1 LDEETQ
7 FKAVLKKSV
16 AMFNMLTGK
25 KMTEREGRAFI
36 EIFDMAEG
44 YLKTVVPD
52 AAETFDVLSQVT
64 YEGPTDEEN
73 RERLRQM
80 VENLPRFTERRAG
93 VDDYGNRIDNT
104 AIEKS
109 PPEDSL
115 HEKCGCPW
123 GSCTC
128 TNEMLAEAARKHDI
142 NPLVMQ
148 GVVELVVDDAHR
160 EAEIEAA
167 WQSREIEQAEEADR
181 IESNLRAAKAKNSF
195 DTDRRDD
202 HREGFDY
209 QIVALCR
216 LGVRTNSIIRC
227 FATMPSPAEFWE
239 LYRKYEERTHWCFI
253 NEWNP
258 HKGWLSI
265 LEPYMLE
272 HAVALRNLR
281 GTIPPKSVKVSKGDA
296 PRALN
301 LIKIA
306 ETGWERPEF
315 AWCISRKDGFT
326 QYQDTEP
333 TRVELV
339 KASTTTYVATKRKR
353 PEIYL
358 GN

>member
-1 LDEETQ
+1 MEQETQ
-7 FKAVLKKSV
+7 FKAVFKKSV

-44 YLKTVVPD
+44 YLKTVAPD

-64 YEGPTDEEN
+64 YEGPTDEE
-73 RERLRQM
+73 RQEHIKQLLERT
-80 VENLPRFTERRAG
+80 PRPRVDASKAPEIPKFVGRTFEDATLYGTGIMQVSPSG
-93 VDDYGNRIDNT
+93 VRHISHEELD
-104 AIEKS
+104 KS
-109 PPEDSL
+109 PL
-115 HEKCGCPW
+115 HDLLG
-123 GSCTC
+123 
-128 TNEMLAEAARKHDI
+128 ARKNDTD
-142 NPLVMQ
+142 PQ
-148 GVVELVVDDAHR
+148 AEDTR

-265 LEPYMLE
+265 LEPYML
-272 HAVALRNLR
+272 
-281 GTIPPKSVKVSKGDA
+281 S
-296 PRALN
+296 
-301 LIKIA
+301 
-306 ETGWERPEF
+306 
-315 AWCISRKDGFT
+315 
-326 QYQDTEP
+326 
-333 TRVELV
+333 
-339 KASTTTYVATKRKR
+339 
-353 PEIYL
+353 
-358 GN
+358 